1 MGSWIRFKNL
11 KTTPED
17 HVMFFSNDYVDK
29 EKIDAEK
36 FQ

>member
-11 KTTPED
+11 KTTAED
-17 HVMFFSNDYVDK
+17 HVMFSSNDYVDK

-36 FQ
+36 FK